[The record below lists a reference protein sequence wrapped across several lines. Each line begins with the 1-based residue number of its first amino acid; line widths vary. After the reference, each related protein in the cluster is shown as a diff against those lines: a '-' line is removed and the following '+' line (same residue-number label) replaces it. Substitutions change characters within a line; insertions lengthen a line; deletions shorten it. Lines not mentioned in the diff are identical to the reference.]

1 MFGND
6 RLGDCTIAAA
16 AHMTQL
22 WTAMSGRP
30 ALPTETM
37 VEKMYY
43 AIGRTENPGQQ
54 KPDNGLVELD
64 VLNYWRKHGIASERA
79 FAFAKVDRLHFDAVK
94 HAIMLFGGCYIGFGI
109 SDAAQTFREFNARQ
123 PWTPQPGTPT
133 EGHAVNL
140 VGYDADGIT
149 CVSYV
154 RLFEQKWKI
163 RPAPSKP
170 DPDGYSFDAV
180 IGGRE

>member
-1 MFGND
+1 MPPGRNVFNAAESAP
-6 RLGDCTIAAA
+6 AAA
-16 AHMTQL
+16 FDHGDA
-22 WTAMSGRP
+22 R
-30 ALPTETM
+30 E
-37 VEKMYY
+37 
-43 AIGRTENPGQQ
+43 IGR
-54 KPDNGLVELD
+54 
-64 VLNYWRKHGIASERA
+64 A
-79 FAFAKVDRLHFDAVK
+79 
-94 HAIMLFGGCYIGFGI
+94 FGGCYIGFGI